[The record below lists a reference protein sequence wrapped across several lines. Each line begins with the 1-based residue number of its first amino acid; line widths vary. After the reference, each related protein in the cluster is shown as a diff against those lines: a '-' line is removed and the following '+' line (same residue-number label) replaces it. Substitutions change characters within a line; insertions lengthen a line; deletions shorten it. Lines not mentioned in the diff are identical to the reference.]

1 VDVLARLDATVGECP
16 LYHAADDILY
26 VVDIPAGRLWRCP
39 LTGSAEH
46 VDIGEPLGCV
56 AFVDDG
62 GGFLLGT
69 RTGVAMLPS
78 WGAAPHPW
86 LTLEPEL
93 PTQCNDGRCD
103 STGRFV
109 VGTATTDQSATGA
122 LYLVDHD
129 GTVSQLVAGIGMSNG
144 IDWSP
149 DGRVAY
155 HADSVAG
162 TVTRYPWD
170 AEILRFGPG
179 RVLVAID
186 PNEGVPD
193 GLTIDDEGCMW
204 LAVWGAGEVR
214 RYDDD
219 GRLLRTVRLPTAHVS
234 SCSFGGAGRDRL
246 FVTTAR
252 AGIAANDP
260 GYAEA
265 GAVFVVDPG
274 VTGPLPTPFRRR
286 GES

>member
-1 VDVLARLDATVGECP
+1 MDVLARLDATVGECP
-16 LYHAADDILY
+16 LYHVADDVLY
-26 VVDIPAGRLWRCP
+26 AVDIPAGRLWRCP

-46 VDIGEPLGCV
+46 IDVGEPLGCV
-56 AFVDDG
+56 AIDAD

-69 RTGVAMLPS
+69 RTGVATLAS
-78 WGAAPHPW
+78 WHATPQPW

-103 STGRFV
+103 RTGRFV
-109 VGTATTDQSATGA
+109 VGTASIDQSATGA

-144 IDWSP
+144 IDWTP
-149 DGRVAY
+149 DGAVAY
-155 HADSVAG
+155 YADSIAG
-162 TVTRYPWD
+162 TVTRYLWD
-170 AEILRFGPG
+170 ADVGRLGTG

-193 GLTIDDEGCMW
+193 GLTVDDEGCVW

-219 GRLLRTVRLPTAHVS
+219 GRLLRTLPFPTAHVS
-234 SCSFGGAGRDRL
+234 SCSFGGAGGDRL

-252 AGIAANDP
+252 AGIAPDDP

-274 VTGPLPTPFRRR
+274 VTGPLPTPFRR
-286 GES
+286 GGGS